1 MADWFE
7 LVMWALFVAAAAWIN
22 CDGFKK
28 FKRSFDLDD

>member
-7 LVMWALFVAAAAWIN
+7 LVMLVLFVAVAAWIN
-22 CDGFKK
+22 YDGFKK